1 MVKKNLFKSVRAK
14 LFLTLCIVILMII
27 VFFVVINNVVL
38 ETIYFTSKKDAYL
51 DVYNY
56 INEKLPKKEEE
67 LNQGHYK
74 SELEKLAVADNLE
87 IIVLNGEKQIYAT
100 NKNYVSE

>member
-1 MVKKNLFKSVRAK
+1 MNLLYLVKKNLFKSVRAK

-27 VFFVVINNVVL
+27 VFFIVINNVVL

-56 INEKLPKKEEE
+56 INE
-67 LNQGHYK
+67 NK
-74 SELEKLAVADNLE
+74 S
-87 IIVLNGEKQIYAT
+87 
-100 NKNYVSE
+100 